1 MPPNVLPRFLPLFL
15 AALAVRV
22 GTVALGVWLASLP
35 PDPYAH
41 PKTPTHIRDRC
52 HAGSARVIEPWYR
65 WDAVWMADVARHGYA
80 NAEDSSGKVGV
91 AFFPAMPL
99 SMAAAEALGLNMFWI
114 GLLLANLAGAA
125 GAAVF
130 ARVAAH
136 ELNDRTAGWYTL
148 ALLLAFP
155 TAFFFSAPYN
165 ESFGLLFTALALAA
179 WQKNQAARAGL
190 FAVGGSLARMTGG
203 ALAVAA
209 ACDWLLTRDRKQLPR
224 AIAVAAGSV
233 GGVALFWCFLW
244 WAVGDPFAG
253 LKAQAKWGRA
263 ELSWKNPLRTL
274 ETVYDPALPHWGEA
288 VLAVAFIALGV
299 RAWRKRG
306 AFWGVLT
313 LVPVAQMFASGTL
326 LSAHRILL
334 ASLPAFVELADLLR
348 GRRLPF
354 LAVLLGFAFAQL
366 VLLNHFV
373 HWRFAG

>member
-1 MPPNVLPRFLPLFL
+1 MTPTAVPRFLPLFL

-35 PDPYAH
+35 PDPYTD
-41 PKTPTHIRDRC
+41 PNTPTLFHDEFRS
-52 HAGSARVIEPWYR
+52 GPARAIEPWYR
-65 WDAVWMADVARHGYA
+65 FDALWLANVARHGYA
-80 NAEDSSGKVGV
+80 NAEDGGGKLGV
-91 AFFPAMPL
+91 AFFPALPL
-99 SMAAAEALGLNMFWI
+99 SMAAAEAVGVNLFWAGLMI
-114 GLLLANLAGAA
+114 ANLAGAA

-130 ARVAAH
+130 ARVAAR
-136 ELNDRTAGWYTL
+136 ELDDRAAGWRTL
-148 ALLLAFP
+148 ALVLAFP

-165 ESFGLLFTALALAA
+165 ESFGLLFTALALSA
-179 WQKNQAARAGL
+179 WQKNRPARAGL
-190 FAVGGSLARMTGG
+190 FALGGSLARMTGG

-209 ACDWLLTRDRKQLPR
+209 ACDWLLTRERKRLPR
-224 AIAVAAGSV
+224 ALAVAAGSV

-288 VLAVAFIALGV
+288 VLVAAFVALGV

-306 AFWGVLT
+306 AFWGVLA

-326 LSAHRILL
+326 LSAHRIVL

-348 GRRLPF
+348 HRRLAF
-354 LAVLLGFAFAQL
+354 LAVLLGFAFAQR
-366 VLLNHFV
+366 VLLNDFV